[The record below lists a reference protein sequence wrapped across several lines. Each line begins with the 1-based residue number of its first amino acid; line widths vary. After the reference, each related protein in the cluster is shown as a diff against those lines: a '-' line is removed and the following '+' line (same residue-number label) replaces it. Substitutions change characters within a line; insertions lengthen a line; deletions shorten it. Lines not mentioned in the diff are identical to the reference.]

1 MLTTDPKEAKKEWLL
16 KTEAALLLAGVISVL
31 CFLPWFFYRLLSG
44 ADPVRAL
51 TLFPVAIV
59 FFGLSR
65 GFGSLAKSIVTD
77 KEAEAKEKEEEAL
90 RKRKQQEKEEEEE
103 KVALWNKF
111 YRALQNGSRSDYPR
125 IDAGS
130 FSIPLKPGE
139 VCYAF
144 TTHAILGRGMAHQ
157 LEISRGSNAGLE
169 IKAIKLGQSK
179 NVKDSYSTIRYDE
192 KHPGGLIVTNLRIVF
207 LSAPEVFLDFAAG
220 QVLSVAWVEQYVM
233 LRTNISSDE
242 SKNLL
247 AFRIEGK
254 EFPSWVFAAAIFR
267 ANAESVSAPTLPT
280 GTS

>member
-1 MLTTDPKEAKKEWLL
+1 MLATDPKETRKEWLL
-16 KTEAALLLAGVISVL
+16 KTEAALFLAAGISFFCSL
-31 CFLPWFFYRLLSG
+31 SWFYYRLLSG
-44 ADPVRAL
+44 ADPDRAVL
-51 TLFPVAIV
+51 LFLVAIV

-65 GFGSLAKSIVTD
+65 GFRFLAKGIVTD
-77 KEAEAKEKEEEAL
+77 KEAEAL

-103 KVALWNKF
+103 KVALWNKY
-111 YRALQNGSRSDYPR
+111 YRAFQNGIMSDYPR

-130 FSIPLKPGE
+130 FPIPLKPEE

-157 LEISRGSNAGLE
+157 LEISRESNAGLG
-169 IKAIKLGQSK
+169 IKAIKLGRSK

-192 KHPGGLIVTNLRIVF
+192 KHPGGLVVTNLRIVF
-207 LSAPEVFLDFAAG
+207 LSAPTVFLDFAPG

-247 AFRIEGK
+247 AFRIEER

-267 ANAESVSAPTLPT
+267 AKADSVSAPTLPT
-280 GTS
+280 GIG